1 MTRHKLCST
10 FLSNSVTLCVT
21 GRSLL
26 SEDQILWGMLPLSGK
41 RERYVQIAYVDVRQP
56 GGWEF
61 TSKYTRLRG
70 QRVLEPRFGTDWNA
84 RPRPAHDMY
93 VEPHGA
99 CAWCHYNVGL
109 DPVCFDH
116 HRLTMANH
124 HISEKEGRVRK
135 RIGAVLML
143 LAAVYAVLDYTS
155 VVEGTAWVGALI
167 IGAGVSALTPL
178 SAPPARSSPQWQQ
191 SSRCTRV
198 LMISHAFFPA
208 QVVTYRQG
216 VVRL

>member
-1 MTRHKLCST
+1 
-10 FLSNSVTLCVT
+10 
-21 GRSLL
+21 
-26 SEDQILWGMLPLSGK
+26 
-41 RERYVQIAYVDVRQP
+41 
-56 GGWEF
+56 
-61 TSKYTRLRG
+61 
-70 QRVLEPRFGTDWNA
+70 
-84 RPRPAHDMY
+84 
-93 VEPHGA
+93 
-99 CAWCHYNVGL
+99 
-109 DPVCFDH
+109 
-116 HRLTMANH
+116 MANH

-167 IGAGVSALTPL
+167 IGAGVSALSALTRL